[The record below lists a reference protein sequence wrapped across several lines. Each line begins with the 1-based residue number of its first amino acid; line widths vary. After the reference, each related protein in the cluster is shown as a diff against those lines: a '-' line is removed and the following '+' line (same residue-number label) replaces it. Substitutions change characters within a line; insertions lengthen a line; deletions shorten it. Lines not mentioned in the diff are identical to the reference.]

1 MTRQLTLFLVCAFE
15 VALILFVAAWTAW
28 AEEKYTCYLDKFME
42 VANDGRFFGPEAT
55 KVKLDIDIKD
65 KKVFFKMDKVKGE
78 LTLIEKL
85 GAAQFAAK
93 GGIAAMDTLHVWKQG
108 SSDKYDVQYS
118 TNHARSITIRTGAC
132 LRY

>member
-1 MTRQLTLFLVCAFE
+1 MRVILTTIFLTLFSQ
-15 VALILFVAAWTAW
+15 TAW
-28 AEEKYTCYLDKFME
+28 AEEKYACYLDKFME

-108 SSDKYDVQYS
+108 SSDKYEVQYS
-118 TNHARSITIRTGAC
+118 KNYARSITIRTGAC